1 MKRIFFI
8 LILSILLFS
17 SCFKEKYLHN
27 PQLSLEFE
35 TDTVFF
41 DTVFTQIG
49 SATRIFKVYNP
60 YNSAVKIDK
69 IFLAGGKNSTFRI
82 NINGQPRLEADDVII
97 PAKDSIFL
105 FVDVTINPDKS
116 YLVVLDSVIFD
127 IAGNLQSVKLMA
139 VGWTVHLVKRQVIE
153 GNETWDSQMPYLI
166 YDYAV
171 VDTNACLNI
180 EPGTKIF
187 LHRGA
192 VLYVLG
198 CLKTNGL
205 LDSEVVFATDR
216 LEQDYQD
223 VPGQWGGIVL
233 DRISHGNAFNFT
245 EIRNSTVGI
254 SIDSVQD
261 TVRIYNCKIEHQ
273 SYANVFASVSNVVI
287 LNTLLADAGWY
298 NVGFIKG
305 GNYVLIHNT
314 IANYYGWGTI
324 RTTPAV
330 AVTNYQIVNGQAV
343 FWQPVKLMIANSIIY
358 GSLENELV
366 LSAANEWENFDY
378 SIENCLIKTK
388 QSYQFD
394 SCIVNQ
400 DPGFVDVEKYD
411 FHLDSISP
419 AINKANSQII
429 NLYPQILQNDLDGNN
444 RLSDSKPDI
453 GAYEF
458 EPGQN

>member
-1 MKRIFFI
+1 MKKLYFLLIF
-8 LILSILLFS
+8 SILLLS
-17 SCFKEKYLHN
+17 SCFKEKFLNN
-27 PQLSLEFE
+27 PHLRLKFE

-69 IFLAGGKNSTFRI
+69 IFLAGGKNSPFRL
-82 NINGQPRLEADDVII
+82 NINGLPGLQANDVII
-97 PAKDSIFL
+97 PARDSIFL
-105 FVDVTINPDKS
+105 FVDVTINPEKS
-116 YLVVLDSVIFD
+116 NYLLVLDSVVFD
-127 IAGNLQSVKLMA
+127 IAGSLQSVKLMA
-139 VGWTVHLVKRQVIE
+139 VGWTVHLIRRQIIE
-153 GNETWDSQMPYLI
+153 GSQTWDSQMPYLI
-166 YDYAV
+166 FDYV
-171 VDTNACLNI
+171 IVDTNACLNI
-180 EPGTKIF
+180 QPGTKIF

-192 VLYVLG
+192 VVYVLG
-198 CLKTNGL
+198 CLKSNGL
-205 LDSEVVFATDR
+205 LDSTVVFATDR
-216 LEQDYQD
+216 LEQDYRQ

-233 DRISHGNAFNFT
+233 DRISQGNFFNYT

-273 SYANVFASVSNVVI
+273 SYANVFAASSNVVI
-287 LNTLLADAGWY
+287 LNSLLDDAGWY

-305 GNYVLIHNT
+305 GNYTLIHNT

-330 AVTNYQIVNGQAV
+330 AVTNYQMVNGQAV
-343 FWQPVKLMIANSIIY
+343 YWQPIKLTIANSIIY
-358 GSLENELV
+358 GSLENELI

-378 SIENCLIKTK
+378 MIKNSLVKTK
-388 QSYQFD
+388 EPYQMD

-400 DPGFVDVEKYD
+400 DPKFVDIEKFD
-411 FHLDSISP
+411 FHLDSLSP
-419 AINKANSQII
+419 AINKASREII
-429 NLYPQILQNDLDGNN
+429 NLYPQVLENDLDGQS
-444 RLSDSKPDI
+444 RLSDSSPDI

-458 EPGQN
+458 VLE